1 MYYIRVTKQ
10 AESVMGIGG
19 TGIKG
24 GQKNG
29 SLEPERRQLED
40 GDFLIMV
47 TDGVLDTLP
56 TGKQDSLMEEF
67 ICQVESQNPGEMAHH
82 ILNRVMEYA
91 GAAPL
96 DDMTIL
102 VTGIWKL

>member
-1 MYYIRVTKQ
+1 
-10 AESVMGIGG
+10 
-19 TGIKG
+19 
-24 GQKNG
+24 
-29 SLEPERRQLED
+29 
-40 GDFLIMV
+40 
-47 TDGVLDTLP
+47 
-56 TGKQDSLMEEF
+56 MEEF

-102 VTGIWKL
+102 VTGIWKLQNIIVVEVFASEIKKRGYGLYVNRENIWKTCNLRANFIY

>member
-1 MYYIRVTKQ
+1 
-10 AESVMGIGG
+10 
-19 TGIKG
+19 
-24 GQKNG
+24 
-29 SLEPERRQLED
+29 
-40 GDFLIMV
+40 
-47 TDGVLDTLP
+47 
-56 TGKQDSLMEEF
+56 MEEF

>member
-1 MYYIRVTKQ
+1 MRWRSAFYFPSDWCAGKVDI
-10 AESVMGIGG
+10 
-19 TGIKG
+19 
-24 GQKNG
+24 
-29 SLEPERRQLED
+29 EPEWRQLED

-91 GAAPL
+91 AQRL
-96 DDMTIL
+96 LMI
-102 VTGIWKL
+102 

>member
-1 MYYIRVTKQ
+1 
-10 AESVMGIGG
+10 
-19 TGIKG
+19 
-24 GQKNG
+24 
-29 SLEPERRQLED
+29 
-40 GDFLIMV
+40 MV

-91 GAAPL
+91 GATPL